1 MVIGTELCT
10 TCGNDYETLCNSSE
24 LRAPSCRSSALAS
37 YLNTRKFHETS
48 VSWEDQPATNAALR
62 WIVHSGA
69 AVVYRLEDK
78 PRMSRQCVRSRA
90 KRLDQTKDR
99 RDLRSF
105 PTSTKNGITMQDI
118 SSTLSWLSLE
128 LAQQRGRPSA
138 ANNVRTIRDILDP
151 RRHFCAAR
159 TPAEIILPARKIE
172 FESCK

>member
-10 TCGNDYETLCNSSE
+10 TCGNDYETLTIQRQLTVGRYMVRDNSRKVRSVLAFKQSTHGTVHSCNSSE
-24 LRAPSCRSSALAS
+24 LRAPSCRSSAFAS
-37 YLNTRKFHETS
+37 YLNTCKFHETS
-48 VSWEDQPATNAALR
+48 VSWEEQPATNAALR

-105 PTSTKNGITMQDI
+105 PTSTKNGITMQDM
-118 SSTLSWLSLE
+118 SSTLSWLSKE
-128 LAQQRGRPSA
+128 EDRPPP
-138 ANNVRTIRDILDP
+138 T
-151 RRHFCAAR
+151 
-159 TPAEIILPARKIE
+159 T
-172 FESCK
+172 FEP